1 MRKSEYI
8 SIMDPFLIFLLPLA
22 SKLLFVL
29 NNFVM
34 QLKPN
39 TFLHVIF
46 DYHKQRHPNPSQSY
60 LCMIDINLFYWK

>member
-1 MRKSEYI
+1 MRKPEYI

-39 TFLHVIF
+39 TFLQAIF